1 MNCVIYVKIESIDP
15 TEELLT
21 IIDANILEINENYMV
36 NFVPIFNKDLNDR
49 SFINNLV
56 NVGVSG
62 LPCML
67 TYNGNNKIDCITGN
81 KNIVNFLLRYASA
94 SGNKNGFYVED
105 GRIKSSG
112 NISNEDELRSAMVD
126 LITNQGE
133 DDESKDNYK
142 RDMERV
148 KQVASSKGASD
159 DRFRSIISRAKVK
172 GVPFSETLKVRKD
185 TSEIGKNNARRGERV
200 TANRGI
206 KSKKE
211 IGINNNQN
219 FIGGIAYRGSDT
231 IRSTPLGK
239 KEHLSVNPS
248 IVNDNREAIESK
260 IVEEAENDY
269 DNFINLPDKK
279 RKMTGSDLI
288 SKMKKNRQVSA

>member
-1 MNCVIYVKIESIDP
+1 MNCVLYVKIESIDP

-21 IIDANILEINENYMV
+21 IIDANILEINENYML
-36 NFVPIFNKDLNDR
+36 NFVPVYNKNLNDS
-49 SFINNLV
+49 SFINNMV
-56 NVGVSG
+56 NNGITG

-67 TYNGNNKIDCITGN
+67 TYSGNKQIDCITGN
-81 KNIVNFLLRYASA
+81 KNIVNYLLKYSSL

-105 GRIKSSG
+105 GKIKSSG

-126 LITNQGE
+126 LINNQGE
-133 DDESKDNYK
+133 ENEEKDNYK

-148 KQVASSKGASD
+148 KQIASSKGASD

-185 TSEIGKNNARRGERV
+185 TSESGKNNARRGERI
-200 TANRGI
+200 TANRGTKI
-206 KSKKE
+206 KKD

-231 IRSTPLGK
+231 IRSVPLGK
-239 KEHLSVNPS
+239 KEHVSVNQS

-269 DNFINLPDKK
+269 DNFINLPEKK
-279 RKMTGSDLI
+279 RKITGSQLI
-288 SKMKKNRQVSA
+288 SKMKSNRQVSA